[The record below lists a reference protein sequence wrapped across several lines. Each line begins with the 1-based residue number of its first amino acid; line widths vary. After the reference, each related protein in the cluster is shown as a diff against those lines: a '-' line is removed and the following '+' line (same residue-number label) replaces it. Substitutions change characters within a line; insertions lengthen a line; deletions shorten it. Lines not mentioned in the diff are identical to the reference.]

1 MAKKLGS
8 LDTNKMYASL
18 FGGPQE
24 ATEEQKPEKESE
36 KRLEAETQ
44 EEPKASTKLPSVAQ
58 KPSKIPP
65 SMEAIGLEE
74 KPRRK
79 LTRAI
84 SQPYRYDSKKPD
96 ELVKRSYFMSGDLI
110 LALEERGIREK
121 RKGGSGELSAI
132 VREALR
138 EYLADELKDT
148 AGFWEIGSTQA
159 TLPTAIRGRWRCL
172 ALRFLGSCDGKFHA
186 LHIFWYAQTI
196 QRKYHKHKE
205 CSVSV
210 R

>member
-24 ATEEQKPEKESE
+24 AAEEQKPEKESE

-110 LALEERGIREK
+110 LA
-121 RKGGSGELSAI
+121 GGA
-132 VREALR
+132 R
-138 EYLADELKDT
+138 Y
-148 AGFWEIGSTQA
+148 
-159 TLPTAIRGRWRCL
+159 P
-172 ALRFLGSCDGKFHA
+172 
-186 LHIFWYAQTI
+186 
-196 QRKYHKHKE
+196 
-205 CSVSV
+205 
-210 R
+210 

>member
-1 MAKKLGS
+1 
-8 LDTNKMYASL
+8 
-18 FGGPQE
+18 
-24 ATEEQKPEKESE
+24 
-36 KRLEAETQ
+36 
-44 EEPKASTKLPSVAQ
+44 
-58 KPSKIPP
+58 
-65 SMEAIGLEE
+65 MEAIGLEE

-96 ELVKRSYFMSGDLI
+96 ALVKRSYFMSGDLI

-148 AGFWEIGSTQA
+148 AGFWEI
-159 TLPTAIRGRWRCL
+159 
-172 ALRFLGSCDGKFHA
+172 
-186 LHIFWYAQTI
+186 
-196 QRKYHKHKE
+196 
-205 CSVSV
+205 
-210 R
+210 

>member
-24 ATEEQKPEKESE
+24 AAEEQEPEKESE
-36 KRLEAETQ
+36 KRPEAETQ
-44 EEPKASTKLPSVAQ
+44 EEPKASTKLPGVAQ

-148 AGFWEIGSTQA
+148 ANFWEN
-159 TLPTAIRGRWRCL
+159 
-172 ALRFLGSCDGKFHA
+172 
-186 LHIFWYAQTI
+186 
-196 QRKYHKHKE
+196 
-205 CSVSV
+205 
-210 R
+210 

>member
-24 ATEEQKPEKESE
+24 AAEEQKPEKESE

-44 EEPKASTKLPSVAQ
+44 EELKASTKLPSVAQ

-148 AGFWEIGSTQA
+148 AGFWEI
-159 TLPTAIRGRWRCL
+159 
-172 ALRFLGSCDGKFHA
+172 
-186 LHIFWYAQTI
+186 
-196 QRKYHKHKE
+196 
-205 CSVSV
+205 
-210 R
+210 

>member
-24 ATEEQKPEKESE
+24 AAEEQEPEKESE
-36 KRLEAETQ
+36 KRPEAETQ

-84 SQPYRYDSKKPD
+84 SQ
-96 ELVKRSYFMSGDLI
+96 
-110 LALEERGIREK
+110 K

-148 AGFWEIGSTQA
+148 AGFWEI
-159 TLPTAIRGRWRCL
+159 
-172 ALRFLGSCDGKFHA
+172 
-186 LHIFWYAQTI
+186 
-196 QRKYHKHKE
+196 
-205 CSVSV
+205 
-210 R
+210 

>member
-24 ATEEQKPEKESE
+24 AAEEQEPEKESE
-36 KRLEAETQ
+36 KRPEAETQ
-44 EEPKASTKLPSVAQ
+44 EEPKASTKLPGVAQ

-84 SQPYRYDSKKPD
+84 SQPYRYDSKS
-96 ELVKRSYFMSGDLI
+96 RMN
-110 LALEERGIREK
+110 
-121 RKGGSGELSAI
+121 
-132 VREALR
+132 
-138 EYLADELKDT
+138 
-148 AGFWEIGSTQA
+148 W
-159 TLPTAIRGRWRCL
+159 
-172 ALRFLGSCDGKFHA
+172 
-186 LHIFWYAQTI
+186 
-196 QRKYHKHKE
+196 
-205 CSVSV
+205 
-210 R
+210 